1 MNWYIYAV
9 TAAVFYA
16 AQMLGLRRLQKTHPI
31 PEYMAYV
38 WLGSGALI
46 GLLFVRSTNGMTPTT
61 LLLVLGAAFGSWAGM
76 YGVNKAMSLQPNVGY
91 VDAVGTLRLGLVYGV
106 SIFFFGAPFEP
117 MKLVLVAGTVVGV
130 ALIIGRSNSP
140 LTKIGGY
147 RKSGES
153 DRTWVAWLLLSVLCF
168 TLLFVCIRMATGR
181 GMDALAATAL
191 VMVLASGMYAAM
203 VWRGG
208 MVLRP
213 SRDWPMILL
222 VIVLSTIGN
231 IAFFSS
237 LTSAPN
243 LAYTDAIVNLRIVIL
258 YLAALL
264 MGAGRLQ
271 AGKALGVAVA
281 CGCAVLLG

>member
-1 MNWYIYAV
+1 MNWYLYAV

-130 ALIIGRSNSP
+130 ALIIGRSNHRS
-140 LTKIGGY
+140 
-147 RKSGES
+147 RES

-168 TLLFVCIRMATGR
+168 TLLFVCIRMATGQ
-181 GMDALAATAL
+181 GLDALAATAL

-213 SRDWPMILL
+213 SRDWPMIVL
-222 VIVLSTIGN
+222 VIVLSTVGN